1 MCFFDIEIYIIEGCK
16 IIFNLYINIKNMYN
30 WPKRKNQRLRNYDY
44 SQNWFYFVTICTKNR
59 ENYFGEILD
68 WKMILNEY
76 WKIAQD
82 VLLNLPN
89 HYKNSII
96 DEYIFMPNHFHWI
109 IIIENATIV
118 GNGFKP
124 FPTEHWLSEI
134 IRGFKT
140 FSSRIINNL
149 QNDFMFSWQKSF
161 YDMIIRNEEQLN
173 KTRKYIIDNP
183 LKWEFDKN
191 NLVNVKK

>member
-1 MCFFDIEIYIIEGCK
+1 MCFFDIEIYIIEDCK

-76 WKIAQD
+76 WKIAED

-89 HYKNSII
+89 HYWKC
-96 DEYIFMPNHFHWI
+96 
-109 IIIENATIV
+109 
-118 GNGFKP
+118 
-124 FPTEHWLSEI
+124 
-134 IRGFKT
+134 
-140 FSSRIINNL
+140 
-149 QNDFMFSWQKSF
+149 NDCRERF
-161 YDMIIRNEEQLN
+161 
-173 KTRKYIIDNP
+173 
-183 LKWEFDKN
+183 
-191 NLVNVKK
+191 